1 VLTRPTT
8 QFPPYLASHNPTT
21 TPPLSP
27 DDRTRYEAQLARVR
41 DILAIFDAPNFSDTD
56 KDARERVVALMAEVS
71 LALILPFR
79 ASSSFL

>member
-1 VLTRPTT
+1 
-8 QFPPYLASHNPTT
+8 
-21 TPPLSP
+21 
-27 DDRTRYEAQLARVR
+27 VR